1 MDKINLFYKDSL
13 ITNILQKKRHKHQ
26 YACLFL
32 FNFHAGKPFP
42 DNGFMYSGEHPVT
55 LGRVHN
61 VTLVSMG
68 DFAGLFDYFYEMNL
82 IGFHFVLI
90 RIALDG
96 TDINCCLFT

>member
-1 MDKINLFYKDSL
+1 M
-13 ITNILQKKRHKHQ
+13 H
-26 YACLFL
+26 
-32 FNFHAGKPFP
+32 
-42 DNGFMYSGEHPVT
+42 SGEHPVI

-61 VTLVSMG
+61 VILVPMG

-96 TDINCCLFT
+96 TDINCCLFI